1 MLPAAGVIFGIAAL
15 FAGMVYVA
23 ADQVFGE
30 GTGHFGSPEFGL
42 ALQLILLQVGVIVL
56 TIIAAGFFGS
66 DRWEV
71 LALGKPRGGWRVM
84 WLALIPMFAVTGI
97 WTALIMWLAP
107 DVLIGDLRIFKELL
121 ESDAALLA
129 FIAIAIGAPLS
140 EELMFR
146 GFLYSGLAKSQL
158 GLIGTGILTALLWTA
173 LHFGYSVFGLIEVL
187 VIGFYF
193 SWLLVRTGSAWV
205 TIFCHAVYNG
215 VIAVALYCVTLPP
228 AVQAG

>member
-15 FAGMVYVA
+15 FAGVVYVV

-56 TIIAAGFFGS
+56 TIVAAGFFGS

-71 LALGKPRGGWRVM
+71 LALRKPRGGWRVM

-146 GFLYSGLAKSQL
+146 GFLYSGLAKSLL

-173 LHFGYSVFGLIEVL
+173 LHVGYSVFGLIEVL

-205 TIFCHAVYNG
+205 TIFCHAVYNA
-215 VIAVALYCVTLPP
+215 VIAVALYFVTLPP

>member
-1 MLPAAGVIFGIAAL
+1 M
-15 FAGMVYVA
+15 FAGIVFIAY
-23 ADQVFGE
+23 DQIVGE
-30 GTGHFGSPEFGL
+30 GAGNFGSPEFVL
-42 ALQLILLQVGVIVL
+42 AMQLILLQVGVIVL
-56 TIIAAGFFGS
+56 TIAAAGWFKS

-71 LALGKPRGGWRVM
+71 LALRKPRGGWRVM
-84 WLALIPMFAVTGI
+84 WLALIPMFAVTGV

-146 GFLYSGLAKSQL
+146 GFLYSGLAKSQF

-173 LHFGYSVFGLIEVL
+173 LHFNYSVFGLIEVL

-205 TIFCHAVYNG
+205 TIFCHAVYNA
-215 VIAVALYCVTLPP
+215 VIAVALFFVTLPP
-228 AVQAG
+228 AVPAG